1 MRMLLFFDL
10 PNVTKKENREYR
22 HFIKLLNVNG
32 FAMLQESVYTKLA
45 LNPSVVNSTMGEIK
59 KNIPPEGSIS
69 ILTITEKQFSS
80 MDILLGDLET
90 DVIMTDERYIKL

>member
-22 HFIKLLNVNG
+22 HFIKLLTVNG